1 MAPKG
6 LGSAVYLAQMF
17 LSQVLGSGGT
27 GIDATAGNGY
37 DTLFLASLVGP
48 RGKVYAF
55 DIQPIALQN
64 TRLLLEQHGYAER
77 VQLLQAGH
85 EEMEK
90 FVSSPVDAVIFN
102 LGYLPG
108 GDHGVTS
115 RAGTTVK
122 AVRTALNL
130 LRPGGRVSIVVYT
143 GHPGGKDEY
152 LRLEE
157 MTSALDGR
165 HFHVLKIDFLN
176 RSQRA
181 PSVIVIEKAG
191 FTP

>member
-1 MAPKG
+1 
-6 LGSAVYLAQMF
+6 MF

-115 RAGTTVK
+115 SAGTTVK

>member
-17 LSQVLGSGGT
+17 LSQTLGSGGT

-55 DIQPIALQN
+55 DIQPLALQN

-115 RAGTTVK
+115 SAGTTVK
-122 AVRTALNL
+122 AVQTALNL

-152 LRLEE
+152 QRLEE
-157 MTSALDGR
+157 MASALNGR

>member
-6 LGSAVYLAQMF
+6 LGSAVYLAHMF
-17 LSQVLGSGGT
+17 LSQVLGDGGT
-27 GIDATAGNGY
+27 GIDATAGNGH
-37 DTLFLASLVGP
+37 DTVFLASLVGP

-55 DIQPIALQN
+55 DIQSIALQN

-77 VQLLQAGH
+77 VQLFQAGH

-90 FVSSPVDAVIFN
+90 FVSGPVDAVIFN

-108 GDHGVTS
+108 CDHGVTS
-115 RAGTTVK
+115 SADTTVK
-122 AVRTALNL
+122 AVQAALNL
-130 LRPGGRVSIVVYT
+130 LRSGGRVSIVVYT
-143 GHPGGKDEY
+143 GHPGGIEEY
-152 LRLEE
+152 QKLEE
-157 MTSALDGR
+157 MASALDGK
-165 HFHVLKIDFLN
+165 HFHVLRINFLN

>member
-64 TRLLLEQHGYAER
+64 TRLLLEQR
-77 VQLLQAGH
+77 
-85 EEMEK
+85 K
-90 FVSSPVDAVIFN
+90 IPVGWI
-102 LGYLPG
+102 LPRL
-108 GDHGVTS
+108 DQTPS
-115 RAGTTVK
+115 
-122 AVRTALNL
+122 
-130 LRPGGRVSIVVYT
+130 T
-143 GHPGGKDEY
+143 G
-152 LRLEE
+152 
-157 MTSALDGR
+157 
-165 HFHVLKIDFLN
+165 
-176 RSQRA
+176 
-181 PSVIVIEKAG
+181 
-191 FTP
+191 